1 MTANILSN
9 LLIAS
14 LLSAANC
21 FHTESCTHE
30 QLQGRQAD
38 FARCMAEESHQ
49 NTGQT
54 TVDLCTPFTML
65 EGCIEQEWSGCLSS
79 AAVHQ
84 VVVKNQALLRR
95 EFEEAMASQQ
105 EQYGGW
111 NAHSTLLDSCPTQL
125 PSHQE
130 ASQADEEL
138 LFWMEQ
144 VETDRGCN
152 QTTKIITNQH
162 LGRCLAT
169 ERTRLDALLR
179 ERLMDESSDFHSN
192 ICPLLHQTMGTC
204 LGHSLPACFSERETD
219 IIQESIKESFKILF
233 DFLGKHLGPNYQFSV
248 SRCSVWEEQ
257 GLIAF
262 ISSGSSPRVFS
273 VLLLLSFIPLY
284 TFQRIN

>member
-179 ERLMDESSDFHSN
+179 ERLMDESR
-192 ICPLLHQTMGTC
+192 
-204 LGHSLPACFSERETD
+204 HSLPACFSEREKD

-257 GLIAF
+257 GLLAF

>member
-1 MTANILSN
+1 MTENTLSKI
-9 LLIAS
+9 LIAS
-14 LLSAANC
+14 LLSGSSC
-21 FHTESCTHE
+21 FNTESCTHE
-30 QLQGRQAD
+30 QLQWRQAG

-49 NTGQT
+49 NTGHT

-65 EGCIEQEWSGCLSS
+65 EGCIKQEWSGCMSS
-79 AAVHQ
+79 AAVHK

-111 NAHSTLLDSCPTQL
+111 NSHSTLLDSCPTQL

-152 QTTKIITNQH
+152 MTTRIMTNQH
-162 LGRCLAT
+162 LGSCLAT
-169 ERTRLDALLR
+169 ERTRLDELLR
-179 ERLMDESSDFHSN
+179 QRLLDESRDFHAD
-192 ICPLLHQTMGTC
+192 ICPLLHETMGTC
-204 LGHSLPACFSERETD
+204 LGHSLPSCFSEREIE

-257 GLIAF
+257 GLLTF
-262 ISSGSSPRVFS
+262 ISSGCSPRVLSLF
-273 VLLLLSFIPLY
+273 LLLSFIPLF
-284 TFQRIN
+284 TFLK